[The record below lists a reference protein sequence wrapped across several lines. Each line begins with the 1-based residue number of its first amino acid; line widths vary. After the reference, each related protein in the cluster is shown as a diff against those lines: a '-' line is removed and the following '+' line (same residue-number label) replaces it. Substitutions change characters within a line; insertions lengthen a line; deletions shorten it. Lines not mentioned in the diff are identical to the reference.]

1 MTFTCTEAAINRV
14 LCASQ
19 ETRVDI
25 SGKETSISTSSS
37 SGGTGSSS
45 SSSSSTATGEETSP
59 YENYDSYG
67 NYETYYDETTALPD
81 GGTSQRVTISTD
93 ASANLDLEV
102 EGKIDRESGTG
113 MRISHS
119 GVGTS
124 ITINSN
130 KTKLVSEMAA
140 FSPSPVD

>member
-1 MTFTCTEAAINRV
+1 MAFTCTEAAIKHV

-25 SGKETSISTSSS
+25 SGKVTSISS

-59 YENYDSYG
+59 HDNYDSYG
-67 NYETYYDETTALPD
+67 DYETYYDEATDTP
-81 GGTSQRVTISTD
+81 QRVTISTD
-93 ASANLDLEV
+93 TGAKLDLEL
-102 EGKIDRESGTG
+102 EGKVDHQSGTG
-113 MRISHS
+113 MHISTS

-124 ITINSN
+124 ITIN

-140 FSPSPVD
+140 SPSSPVDR